1 MQAERARRAAAG
13 WAVDDI
19 PRKCSFFFCEL
30 ENERVCVSIECFE
43 PGCGE
48 LAGVADTTV
57 RRHIELSGFRKGVI
71 TRPVGTRELIRP
83 RSGASRSAIPGAC
96 SGRTRPV
103 FRSREPVIR
112 MKVAHPSLMHSQDV
126 ERCRLRTEKTALRT

>member
-1 MQAERARRAAAG
+1 MLISMRRRSQTDALAPVNAPRWLVVRDRLSRVVQSDALPPLRGICRAAMQPERARRAAAG

-71 TRPVGTRELIRP
+71 T
-83 RSGASRSAIPGAC
+83 
-96 SGRTRPV
+96 
-103 FRSREPVIR
+103 
-112 MKVAHPSLMHSQDV
+112 
-126 ERCRLRTEKTALRT
+126 